1 MRPRFIFKSTMSTV
15 AKAPQKK
22 SLVTEEKP
30 KNPTPKKKDMN
41 DTHLL
46 SQSVLNYTKAA
57 FVLVLM
63 VVFIILACL
72 GKIDTE
78 FFTSLVGSFSP
89 FLLIGF

>member
-1 MRPRFIFKSTMSTV
+1 MRPRFYFKSTMSTV

-22 SLVTEEKP
+22 PSSVTEEKL
-30 KNPTPKKKDMN
+30 KNSTPKKKDMN

-57 FVLVLM
+57 FVLVLT

-89 FLLIGF
+89 FF